1 MDAMGDVGK
10 LVGDARSA
18 LKPNFWTDARVH
30 RPPFGY
36 RGGCA
41 AGGSANLVAM
51 TGMLPS
57 L

>member
-10 LVGDARSA
+10 FVGDARSA

-36 RGGCA
+36 RGGL
-41 AGGSANLVAM
+41 AGQLTLWN
-51 TGMLPS
+51 
-57 L
+57 